1 MKIVPK
7 PKEIIF
13 FQGVFENVLIKN
25 VLLNNFDDD
34 RIFKELKKINACIVK
49 TESEDADLVFK
60 QNSLLHDQGYNLEI
74 NKNQIII
81 TAKTLVGAFYGIKTL
96 MQIFKD
102 EEVKCLKIEDSPD
115 LEIRGVM
122 LDISR
127 SKVPTLATLKN
138 LVDILAM
145 LKYNHLELYVEGFS
159 YEYKSFKD
167 EISIDKN
174 YLPFEDYMNLQEYC
188 ENNFIDLVPNQNGCG
203 HMAAWLELPKYKELA
218 ECEDGFF
225 IWGAHRPTSTLD
237 VTNPKS
243 AELVKKMYD
252 DMLPYFNSNYFNM
265 NFDEPFEIGHGKSK
279 EMVEQYGEAAV
290 FIKYFKELSDYVKT
304 KY

>member
-60 QNSLLHDQGYNLEI
+60 QNDLLHEQGYNLEI

-81 TAKTLVGAFYGIKTL
+81 SAKTLVGAFYGIKTL

-138 LVDILAM
+138 LVDIFAM

-167 EISIDKN
+167 EISIDNN
-174 YLPFEDYMNLQEYC
+174 YLPFEDYMILQEYC

-225 IWGAHRPTSTLD
+225 IHLQISD
-237 VTNPKS
+237 VS
-243 AELVKKMYD
+243 L
-252 DMLPYFNSNYFNM
+252 
-265 NFDEPFEIGHGKSK
+265 
-279 EMVEQYGEAAV
+279 
-290 FIKYFKELSDYVKT
+290 
-304 KY
+304 

>member
-1 MKIVPK
+1 
-7 PKEIIF
+7 
-13 FQGVFENVLIKN
+13 
-25 VLLNNFDDD
+25 
-34 RIFKELKKINACIVK
+34 
-49 TESEDADLVFK
+49 
-60 QNSLLHDQGYNLEI
+60 
-74 NKNQIII
+74 
-81 TAKTLVGAFYGIKTL
+81 

-138 LVDILAM
+138 LVDIFAM

-167 EISIDKN
+167 EISIDNN
-174 YLPFEDYMNLQEYC
+174 YLPFEDYMSLQEYC

-218 ECEDGFF
+218 ESEKQSLKL
-225 IWGAHRPTSTLD
+225 I
-237 VTNPKS
+237 
-243 AELVKKMYD
+243 
-252 DMLPYFNSNYFNM
+252 
-265 NFDEPFEIGHGKSK
+265 I
-279 EMVEQYGEAAV
+279 
-290 FIKYFKELSDYVKT
+290 
-304 KY
+304 